1 MNKHSVVALPCKP
14 LLLSAAIF
22 VSLSGCASI
31 GGISSDGD
39 EFRKGIYAS
48 AGIGASR
55 LTPSVDNFPGLDV
68 NDRVEP
74 GGQATIGA
82 DLTPTFSV
90 GAHSADLGSAGF
102 SPSGAADGSSS
113 AGRVNYHLNGIS
125 ALAYLGKNKHN
136 ANRKGL
142 TAYGRL
148 GLAAISN
155 SNVGSNLNFER
166 EDTAPV
172 VVGGGVEYGT
182 NIGLG
187 VRAEALTNGS
197 DTSYGQ
203 VGVLYRLGLG
213 SKKRPKLAQ
222 SVPVPAPLPKAPPV
236 VAAAIPADGDRDGV
250 IDRVDQCL
258 STPFG
263 IAVDSTGCE
272 AQAAMIDMVLFD
284 VDSDVL
290 TPQAKSI
297 LDNVAQQ
304 VVGKSNASLTLEG
317 HADATGDSGY
327 NMGLSDRRA
336 RNVARYLAGQGV
348 KQSQF
353 IDVDSYG
360 ETNPVQDNS
369 TTSGRA
375 ANRRVEVFAK
385 GIVR

>member
-90 GAHSADLGSAGF
+90 EAHSADLGSAGF

-148 GLAAISN
+148 GLAAISC
-155 SNVGSNLNFER
+155 LL
-166 EDTAPV
+166 
-172 VVGGGVEYGT
+172 Y
-182 NIGLG
+182 
-187 VRAEALTNGS
+187 
-197 DTSYGQ
+197 TSP
-203 VGVLYRLGLG
+203 
-213 SKKRPKLAQ
+213 SP
-222 SVPVPAPLPKAPPV
+222 
-236 VAAAIPADGDRDGV
+236 RD
-250 IDRVDQCL
+250 
-258 STPFG
+258 
-263 IAVDSTGCE
+263 
-272 AQAAMIDMVLFD
+272 
-284 VDSDVL
+284 
-290 TPQAKSI
+290 
-297 LDNVAQQ
+297 
-304 VVGKSNASLTLEG
+304 
-317 HADATGDSGY
+317 
-327 NMGLSDRRA
+327 
-336 RNVARYLAGQGV
+336 
-348 KQSQF
+348 
-353 IDVDSYG
+353 
-360 ETNPVQDNS
+360 
-369 TTSGRA
+369 
-375 ANRRVEVFAK
+375 
-385 GIVR
+385 

>member
-1 MNKHSVVALPCKP
+1 MNKQTVVAIPFKP

-31 GGISSDGD
+31 DGD

-48 AGIGASR
+48 AGVGASR

-90 GAHSADLGSAGF
+90 EVHSADLGSAGF
-102 SPSGAADGSSS
+102 SPSGGADGSSS

-148 GLAAISN
+148 GLAAIDN
-155 SNVGSNLNFER
+155 SNVGNNLVFER

-172 VVGGGVEYGT
+172 VVGGGLEYGT

-222 SVPVPAPLPKAPPV
+222 VAPAPLPAPLPKAPPV
-236 VAAAIPADGDRDGV
+236 VAAAIPADNDRDGV
-250 IDRVDQCL
+250 IDRLDQCL
-258 STPFG
+258 STPRG
-263 IAVDSTGCE
+263 VVVDSTGCE
-272 AQAAMIDMVLFD
+272 AAAGMIDMVLFD

-290 TPQAKSI
+290 TAQARSI
-297 LDNVAQQ
+297 LNNVAQQ
-304 VVGKSNASLTLEG
+304 VAGQSGASLKLEG
-317 HADATGDSGY
+317 HADSTGDAGY

-336 RNVARYLAGQGV
+336 RNVARYLVGQGV

-360 ETNPVQDNS
+360 ETTPVQDNS
-369 TTSGRA
+369 TVSGRA
-375 ANRRVEVFAK
+375 ANRRVEVFGK